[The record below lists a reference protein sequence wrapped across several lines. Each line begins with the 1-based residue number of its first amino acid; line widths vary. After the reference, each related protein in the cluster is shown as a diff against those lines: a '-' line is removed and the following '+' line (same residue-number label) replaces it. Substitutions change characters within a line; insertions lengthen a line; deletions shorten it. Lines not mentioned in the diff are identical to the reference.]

1 MNNYYNAA
9 KGAHLLF
16 IATILQLIG
25 SVLMSLSTVVMAG
38 TYSIGGTLAMAGIG
52 GVIVIVG
59 YIMQLVAIANGGKD
73 ESMLR
78 TAFILAIIG
87 LILAIINA
95 FFSNSALTI
104 INMIISIIL
113 TVMVI
118 LGFNNVMNNI
128 GRSDVARKGNMVLI
142 IYVIATVIGQV
153 INARVKGISA
163 IYSLG
168 SLQALIGMAVAV
180 LILSVVGLVVYIIYL
195 KSVDNAL
202 NR

>member
-1 MNNYYNAA
+1 MNKYYNAA

-104 INMIISIIL
+104 ISMIISIIL

-128 GRSDVARKGNMVLI
+128 GRSDVARKGNMALI
-142 IYVIATVIGQV
+142 IYVIATVIGQI

-163 IYSLG
+163 IYSFG
-168 SLQALIGMAVAV
+168 SLQTLIGMAVAV
-180 LILSVVGLVVYIIYL
+180 LILSIIGLVVYIIYL